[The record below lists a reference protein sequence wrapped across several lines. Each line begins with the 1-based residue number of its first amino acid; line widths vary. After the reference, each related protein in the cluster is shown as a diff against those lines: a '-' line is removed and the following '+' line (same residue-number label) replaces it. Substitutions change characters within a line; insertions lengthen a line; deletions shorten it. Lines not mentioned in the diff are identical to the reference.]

1 MENWYDDPKI
11 MDEASQE
18 WFDKPQIVAE
28 LQNVFDPEGSGYD
41 MKSAK
46 KSGMKPVID
55 PEDGLPHYGSVIE
68 ATKQQKSKYGLP
80 DESYML
86 LKGKEHETWDKAIQA
101 EADRGFRVKKFG
113 DRYFSIPAEIDSKG
127 KGEVEM
133 FADYIAGY
141 EGFEDKAY
149 LLKGEKN
156 YTIGYGHNSPDV
168 KEGQTITKEEA
179 RELLLKD
186 VQSRVPEL
194 QNAFK
199 DFNKFSLD
207 LKQNLMSSWF
217 RGSLVG
223 SPNTRKLINAGKFKE
238 AADEFLNHD

>member
-28 LQNVFDPEGSGYD
+28 LQLDNTITP
-41 MKSAK
+41 AK
-46 KSGMKPVID
+46 IN
-55 PEDGLPHYGSVIE
+55 
-68 ATKQQKSKYGLP
+68 T
-80 DESYML
+80 
-86 LKGKEHETWDKAIQA
+86 KGK
-101 EADRGFRVKKFG
+101 
-113 DRYFSIPAEIDSKG
+113 S
-127 KGEVEM
+127 EVEM
-133 FADYIAGY
+133 FADYIAEK
-141 EGFEDKAY
+141 EGFRSEAY

-168 KEGQTITKEEA
+168 KKGQTITKEEA
-179 RELLLKD
+179 KELLLKD
-186 VQSRVPEL
+186 VESRVPEL

-199 DFNKFSLD
+199 DFNKFNLN

-238 AADEFLNHD
+238 AADEFLKHDEYKTAVENEKPGIRPRMEATAEALRNYVPN